1 MCIRHFVLIV
11 DGNKRTGIHSMLVFL
26 YVSDID
32 VDYEQEEIGN
42 IAVMVAEGKMNDDEL
57 KDWLERRAKKEKIS
71 LSKKL

>member
-42 IAVMVAEGKMNDDEL
+42 IAVMVAEGKMNDEEL

>member
-26 YVSDID
+26 YVNDID